1 VRLVVI
7 GLGYVGLPLALEA
20 CRAGLHVTGLDTSE
34 AATGG
39 LSAGRSHVG
48 DVSDADVA
56 TMLAQGFTAT
66 TDPAVLA
73 EADVVVI
80 CVPTPLLDGQPDLR
94 SVRAATQ
101 AVAGRLHPGMLV
113 VLESTTYPG
122 TTDDVVRPVLEE
134 VSGLRAGQDFSLAFS
149 PERIDPGNAHFSLRN
164 TPKVVGGVTAA
175 CTAAAAEFYR
185 RVVDEVVL
193 AKGARE
199 AEMAKLLENTYRHV
213 NIALV
218 NEMAVFCHDLGVDL
232 WDAIDAAATKPFGFE
247 AFRPGPGVGGHCI
260 PIDPNYLSYAVR
272 TSGREFQFVE
282 LAQSINDGMPAHVVD
297 RVEALLAGRGRAL
310 RGART
315 LVLGVA
321 YKADVA
327 DTRETPAT
335 AVVRALRAR
344 GAVVEFHDPHVAAF
358 AVDGEAVTPTPATL
372 PEALA
377 GADVSVLLTAH
388 AEYSPDLLIE
398 HARLLFDA
406 RGHTRRSPAKD
417 VELL

>member
-1 VRLVVI
+1 MVVI

-20 CRAGLHVTGLDTSE
+20 CRAGLHVTGLDTSA
-34 AATGG
+34 AATAG
-39 LSAGRSHVG
+39 LRAGRSHVG

-56 TMLAQGFTAT
+56 AMLVTGFTAT

-101 AVAGRLHPGMLV
+101 AVAERLRPGVLV

-122 TTDDVVRPVLEE
+122 TTDDVVRPVLEQ
-134 VSGLRAGQDFSLAFS
+134 VSGLRAGEDFSLAFS
-149 PERIDPGNAHFSLRN
+149 PERIDPGNAHYSLRN

-175 CTAAAAEFYR
+175 CTAAAREFYA
-185 RVVDEVVL
+185 RVVDEVVV

-272 TSGREFQFVE
+272 TSGREFAFVE
-282 LAQSINDGMPAHVVD
+282 LAQSINDGMPEHVVD
-297 RVEALLAGRGRAL
+297 RVARLLEGRGQPL
-310 RGART
+310 RGTST

-344 GAVVEFHDPHVAAF
+344 GAVVEFHDPHVAEF
-358 AVDGEAVTPTPATL
+358 AVDGEAVPRTASAL
-372 PEALA
+372 PDALA
-377 GADVSVLLTAH
+377 AAEVSVLLTAH
-388 AEYSPDLLIE
+388 AEYVPELLLE

-406 RGHTRRSPAKD
+406 RGHTRRLAGKD